1 LDSVELHDG
10 KLLSTIAELAT
21 LRKSVRTR
29 NLNDEVDDID
39 MRLWENPDY
48 RKWFEALWPTD
59 TIEGSFHDDEHEAAR
74 MVREYARG
82 NTGYPIA
89 ASAKIASITR
99 SLGVVHR
106 RFAGMSR
113 KERQQSVNGERVDLN
128 EAAD

>member
-1 LDSVELHDG
+1 MDNLETRLPT
-10 KLLSTIAELAT
+10 TIAELAT

-29 NLNDEVDDID
+29 NLNDEVDDINT
-39 MRLWENPDY
+39 RLWENPDY

-74 MVREYARG
+74 MVREYAQV
-82 NTGYPIA
+82 NQFPIA

-113 KERQQSVNGERVDLN
+113 KERQQSVNGERVDLS